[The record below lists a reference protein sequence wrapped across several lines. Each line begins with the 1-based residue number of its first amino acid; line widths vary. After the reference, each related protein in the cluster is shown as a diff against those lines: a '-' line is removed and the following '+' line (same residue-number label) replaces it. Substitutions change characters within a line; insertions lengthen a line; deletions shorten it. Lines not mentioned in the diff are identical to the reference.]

1 MCEMLIRTRVPSVCC
16 CGLSCGVTHGT
27 PVDGAGSPCPAG
39 ALRPRVGHSC
49 LDVMVCRSSRGRRPR
64 QRTFRQEPPR
74 EGPPP
79 PLPIPHWS
87 ITERVEQHAHGLE
100 LQAGFAPQPR
110 TGPYGH
116 LALEAAHGRQ
126 ARTHG
131 ADAGDGELGT
141 GGEAT
146 GGPRPRL
153 LFRRSSAAV
162 AGVA

>member
-79 PLPIPHWS
+79 HSPFPIGQSQSVWSSMRMAWSCKRVSRRSCAQVRTATSRRKPLRAARRW
-87 ITERVEQHAHGLE
+87 
-100 LQAGFAPQPR
+100 R
-110 TGPYGH
+110 T
-116 LALEAAHGRQ
+116 
-126 ARTHG
+126 ARTQ
-131 ADAGDGELGT
+131 AA
-141 GGEAT
+141 AT
-146 GGPRPRL
+146 SRAPGSMYFQP
-153 LFRRSSAAV
+153 
-162 AGVA
+162 